1 MSIFFS
7 IVSYIFHN
15 FKNDLHQKFYSR
27 FYLLSSFLKKNIY
40 IYKNIEITPRTY
52 LEEKEK
58 KREEKKRRGRRK
70 KEKAHSWKKTYSWV
84 LIFKSGLD
92 FTAREPRGRLI
103 DPRIEGI
110 YSLRGLA
117 RERPPS
123 YKLLIIR
130 NRAACKDRVGAFRGW
145 TGFRPEW

>member
-1 MSIFFS
+1 MQEYGTNNTS
-7 IVSYIFHN
+7 N
-15 FKNDLHQKFYSR
+15 
-27 FYLLSSFLKKNIY
+27 LSGRKG
-40 IYKNIEITPRTY
+40 
-52 LEEKEK
+52 
-58 KREEKKRRGRRK
+58 EEKKKKKRK
-70 KEKAHSWKKTYSWV
+70 HTVEKNIVKKTHPWV